1 MLKLDLGQV
10 ETDSSIESKVSDVG
24 QEALGSML
32 EEPLVTLK
40 NKGPRREEET
50 PRGKRQGP

>member
-32 EEPLVTLK
+32 EEPLVTLE

-50 PRGKRQGP
+50 PPGKRQGP